1 MSRDLEEELQGL
13 VDHIHENTGATAV
26 YIGKVVNPLKKIKD
40 DDKKRILSLYLKNFF
55 IFFLKN
61 IFNDSHYC

>member
-1 MSRDLEEELQGL
+1 LKVSRDLEEELQGL

-40 DDKKRILSLYLKNFF
+40 DD
-55 IFFLKN
+55 
-61 IFNDSHYC
+61 NDRAHIDVNGVP

>member
-40 DDKKRILSLYLKNFF
+40 DD
-55 IFFLKN
+55 
-61 IFNDSHYC
+61 NDRAHIDVNGVP